1 MPQKGHIY
9 NKVYGRD
16 AYRLQTYTK
25 NPIRPVPI
33 TSHTPTLIFFKKRHF
48 DRNYSVHHLGLTL
61 SKTRNNDTCYIEAN
75 TIGSTRCKR
84 YYYPIDI
91 KLLYLRPQIPDLRP
105 QSLVLRPPLALLL
118 QTKSNFQYINY
129 PYFIWMLSGKKL
141 YLQHNNNILTL
152 QT

>member
-48 DRNYSVHHLGLTL
+48 DRNYSVHHCGLPL
-61 SKTRNNDTCYIEAN
+61 SKTGNNDTCYIEAN

-105 QSLVLRPPLALLL
+105 LPFDLPSKQKVTFNTLIILILFGCY
-118 QTKSNFQYINY
+118 QEKNYIC
-129 PYFIWMLSGKKL
+129 
-141 YLQHNNNILTL
+141 NIIITY
-152 QT
+152 

>member
-48 DRNYSVHHLGLTL
+48 DRNYSVHHCGLTL
-61 SKTRNNDTCYIEAN
+61 SKMENTDTCYIEAN

-105 QSLVLRPPLALLL
+105 LPFDLPSKQKVTINTLIILILFGCY
-118 QTKSNFQYINY
+118 QEKNYIC
-129 PYFIWMLSGKKL
+129 
-141 YLQHNNNILTL
+141 NIIITY
-152 QT
+152 

>member
-1 MPQKGHIY
+1 MASPSPQMPHKGHIY

-48 DRNYSVHHLGLTL
+48 DRNYSVHHCGLPL
-61 SKTRNNDTCYIEAN
+61 SKTGNNDTCYIEAN

-105 QSLVLRPPLALLL
+105 LPFDLPSKQKVTFNTLIILILFGCY
-118 QTKSNFQYINY
+118 QEKNYIC
-129 PYFIWMLSGKKL
+129 
-141 YLQHNNNILTL
+141 NIIITY
-152 QT
+152 

>member
-48 DRNYSVHHLGLTL
+48 DRNYSVHHYGLPL
-61 SKTRNNDTCYIEAN
+61 SKMENTDTCYIEAN

-105 QSLVLRPPLALLL
+105 LPFDLPSKQKVTINTLIILILFGCY
-118 QTKSNFQYINY
+118 QEKNYIC
-129 PYFIWMLSGKKL
+129 
-141 YLQHNNNILTL
+141 NIIITY
-152 QT
+152 

>member
-61 SKTRNNDTCYIEAN
+61 SKTGNNDTCYIEAN

-105 QSLVLRPPLALLL
+105 LPFALPSKQKVTFNTLIIL
-118 QTKSNFQYINY
+118 ILFGCYQEKNYIC
-129 PYFIWMLSGKKL
+129 
-141 YLQHNNNILTL
+141 NIIITY
-152 QT
+152 

>member
-1 MPQKGHIY
+1 MASPSPQMPHKGHIY

-33 TSHTPTLIFFKKRHF
+33 TAHTPTLIFFKKRHF
-48 DRNYSVHHLGLTL
+48 DRNYSVHHCGLTL
-61 SKTRNNDTCYIEAN
+61 SKTGNNDTCYIEAN

-105 QSLVLRPPLALLL
+105 LPFDLPSKQKVTFNTLIILILFGCY
-118 QTKSNFQYINY
+118 QEKNYIC
-129 PYFIWMLSGKKL
+129 
-141 YLQHNNNILTL
+141 NIIITY
-152 QT
+152 

>member
-48 DRNYSVHHLGLTL
+48 DRNYSVHHCGLPL
-61 SKTRNNDTCYIEAN
+61 SKTGNNDTCYIEAN

-105 QSLVLRPPLALLL
+105 LPLALPSKQKVTFNTLIIL
-118 QTKSNFQYINY
+118 ILFGCYQEKNYIC
-129 PYFIWMLSGKKL
+129 
-141 YLQHNNNILTL
+141 NIIITY
-152 QT
+152 

>member
-48 DRNYSVHHLGLTL
+48 GRNYSVHHCGLPL
-61 SKTRNNDTCYIEAN
+61 SKTGNNDTCYIEAN

-105 QSLVLRPPLALLL
+105 LPFDLPSKQKVTFNTLIILILFGCY
-118 QTKSNFQYINY
+118 QEKNYIC
-129 PYFIWMLSGKKL
+129 
-141 YLQHNNNILTL
+141 NIIITY
-152 QT
+152 

>member
-48 DRNYSVHHLGLTL
+48 DRNYSVHHCGLPL
-61 SKTRNNDTCYIEAN
+61 SKTGNNDTCYIEAN

-84 YYYPIDI
+84 YYFPTDI

-105 QSLVLRPPLALLL
+105 LPFDLPSKQKVTFNTLIILILFGCY
-118 QTKSNFQYINY
+118 QEKNYIC
-129 PYFIWMLSGKKL
+129 
-141 YLQHNNNILTL
+141 NIIITY
-152 QT
+152 

>member
-48 DRNYSVHHLGLTL
+48 DRNYSVHHCGLPL
-61 SKTRNNDTCYIEAN
+61 SKTGNTDTCYIEAN

-105 QSLVLRPPLALLL
+105 LPFNLPSKQKVTFNTLIILILFGCY
-118 QTKSNFQYINY
+118 QEKNYIC
-129 PYFIWMLSGKKL
+129 
-141 YLQHNNNILTL
+141 NIIITY
-152 QT
+152 

>member
-1 MPQKGHIY
+1 MASPSPQMPQKGHIY

-48 DRNYSVHHLGLTL
+48 DRNYSVHHCGLPL
-61 SKTRNNDTCYIEAN
+61 SKMENTDTCYIEAN

-105 QSLVLRPPLALLL
+105 LPFDLPSKQKVTFNTLIILILFGCY
-118 QTKSNFQYINY
+118 QEKNYIC
-129 PYFIWMLSGKKL
+129 
-141 YLQHNNNILTL
+141 NIIITY
-152 QT
+152 

>member
-48 DRNYSVHHLGLTL
+48 DRNYSVHHCGLPL
-61 SKTRNNDTCYIEAN
+61 SKMENTDTCYIEAN

-105 QSLVLRPPLALLL
+105 LPFDLPSKQKVTFNTLIILILFGCY
-118 QTKSNFQYINY
+118 QEKNYIC
-129 PYFIWMLSGKKL
+129 
-141 YLQHNNNILTL
+141 NIIITY
-152 QT
+152 

>member
-33 TSHTPTLIFFKKRHF
+33 ASHTPTLIFFKKRHF
-48 DRNYSVHHLGLTL
+48 DRNYSVHHYGHPL
-61 SKTRNNDTCYIEAN
+61 SKTGNNDTCYIEAN

-105 QSLVLRPPLALLL
+105 LPFDLPSKQKVTINTLIILILFGCY
-118 QTKSNFQYINY
+118 QEKNYIC
-129 PYFIWMLSGKKL
+129 
-141 YLQHNNNILTL
+141 NIIITY
-152 QT
+152 

>member
-33 TSHTPTLIFFKKRHF
+33 TSHTPTLIFFKKRDF
-48 DRNYSVHHLGLTL
+48 DRNYSVHHCGLPL
-61 SKTRNNDTCYIEAN
+61 SKTGNNDTCYIEAN

-105 QSLVLRPPLALLL
+105 LPLALPL

>member
-48 DRNYSVHHLGLTL
+48 DRNYSVHHCGLPL
-61 SKTRNNDTCYIEAN
+61 SKMENTDTCYIEAN
-75 TIGSTRCKR
+75 TIDSTRCKR

-105 QSLVLRPPLALLL
+105 QTFALRPPL

>member
-48 DRNYSVHHLGLTL
+48 DRNYSVHNCGLPL
-61 SKTRNNDTCYIEAN
+61 SKTGNNDTCYIEAN

-91 KLLYLRPQIPDLRP
+91 KPLYLRPQIPDLRP
-105 QSLVLRPPLALLL
+105 LPLALPSKQKVTFNTLIIL
-118 QTKSNFQYINY
+118 ILFGSYRKKNYIC
-129 PYFIWMLSGKKL
+129 G
-141 YLQHNNNILTL
+141 ILITY
-152 QT
+152 

>member
-48 DRNYSVHHLGLTL
+48 DRNYSVHHYGHPL
-61 SKTRNNDTCYIEAN
+61 SKTGNNDTCYIEAN

-105 QSLVLRPPLALLL
+105 QTFALRPPL

>member
-48 DRNYSVHHLGLTL
+48 DRNYSVHHCGLTL
-61 SKTRNNDTCYIEAN
+61 SKTGNNDTCYIEAN

-105 QSLVLRPPLALLL
+105 LPFDLPSKQKVTFNTLIILILFGCY
-118 QTKSNFQYINY
+118 QEKNYIC
-129 PYFIWMLSGKKL
+129 
-141 YLQHNNNILTL
+141 NIIITY
-152 QT
+152 

>member
-48 DRNYSVHHLGLTL
+48 DRNYSVHHYGLPL
-61 SKTRNNDTCYIEAN
+61 SKMENTDTCYIEAN

-105 QSLVLRPPLALLL
+105 LPFDLPSKQKVTFNTLIILILFGCY
-118 QTKSNFQYINY
+118 QEKNYIC
-129 PYFIWMLSGKKL
+129 
-141 YLQHNNNILTL
+141 NIIITY
-152 QT
+152 

>member
-48 DRNYSVHHLGLTL
+48 DRNYSVHHLGLPL
-61 SKTRNNDTCYIEAN
+61 SKTGNNDTCYIEAN

-84 YYYPIDI
+84 YYHPIDI

-105 QSLVLRPPLALLL
+105 LPFNLPSKQKVTFNTLIILILFGCY
-118 QTKSNFQYINY
+118 QEKNYIC
-129 PYFIWMLSGKKL
+129 
-141 YLQHNNNILTL
+141 NIIITY
-152 QT
+152 

>member
-48 DRNYSVHHLGLTL
+48 DRNYSVHHCGLPL
-61 SKTRNNDTCYIEAN
+61 SKMENTDTCYIEAN

-105 QSLVLRPPLALLL
+105 LPFNLPSKQKVTFNTLIILILFGCY
-118 QTKSNFQYINY
+118 QEKNYIC
-129 PYFIWMLSGKKL
+129 
-141 YLQHNNNILTL
+141 NIIITY
-152 QT
+152 

>member
-33 TSHTPTLIFFKKRHF
+33 TSHTPTLIFFKKRDF
-48 DRNYSVHHLGLTL
+48 DRNYSVHHCGLPL
-61 SKTRNNDTCYIEAN
+61 SKMENNDTCYIEAN

-105 QSLVLRPPLALLL
+105 LPFDLPSKQKVTFNTLIILILFGCY
-118 QTKSNFQYINY
+118 QEKNYIC
-129 PYFIWMLSGKKL
+129 
-141 YLQHNNNILTL
+141 NIIITY
-152 QT
+152 

>member
-25 NPIRPVPI
+25 NPIRPVP
-33 TSHTPTLIFFKKRHF
+33 TTFHTPTLIFFKKRHF
-48 DRNYSVHHLGLTL
+48 GRNYSVHHLGLTL

-105 QSLVLRPPLALLL
+105 LPFDLPSKQKVTFNTLIILILFGCY
-118 QTKSNFQYINY
+118 QEKNYIC
-129 PYFIWMLSGKKL
+129 
-141 YLQHNNNILTL
+141 NIIITY
-152 QT
+152 

>member
-1 MPQKGHIY
+1 MPHKGHIY

-48 DRNYSVHHLGLTL
+48 DRNYSVHHCGLPL
-61 SKTRNNDTCYIEAN
+61 SKTGNNDTCYIEAN

-91 KLLYLRPQIPDLRP
+91 KPLYLRPQIPDLRP
-105 QSLVLRPPLALLL
+105 LPLALPSKQKVTFNTLIIL
-118 QTKSNFQYINY
+118 ILFGCYQEKNYIC
-129 PYFIWMLSGKKL
+129 
-141 YLQHNNNILTL
+141 NIIITY
-152 QT
+152 

>member
-48 DRNYSVHHLGLTL
+48 DRNYSVHHCGLPL
-61 SKTRNNDTCYIEAN
+61 SKMENTDTCYIEAN

-105 QSLVLRPPLALLL
+105 LPFDLPSKQKVTINTLIILILFGCY
-118 QTKSNFQYINY
+118 QEKNYIC
-129 PYFIWMLSGKKL
+129 
-141 YLQHNNNILTL
+141 NIIITY
-152 QT
+152 

>member
-1 MPQKGHIY
+1 MPHKGHIY

-48 DRNYSVHHLGLTL
+48 DRNYSVHHCGLPL
-61 SKTRNNDTCYIEAN
+61 SKTGNNDTCYIEAN

-84 YYYPIDI
+84 YYYPINI

-105 QSLVLRPPLALLL
+105 LPLALPSKQKVTFNTLIIL
-118 QTKSNFQYINY
+118 ILFGCYQEKNYIC
-129 PYFIWMLSGKKL
+129 
-141 YLQHNNNILTL
+141 NIIITY
-152 QT
+152 

>member
-1 MPQKGHIY
+1 MPQKVHIY
-9 NKVYGRD
+9 NKVYGQD

-25 NPIRPVPI
+25 KPIRPVPI

-48 DRNYSVHHLGLTL
+48 DRNYSVHNCGLPL
-61 SKTRNNDTCYIEAN
+61 SKTGNNDTCYIEAN

-105 QSLVLRPPLALLL
+105 LPFDLPSKQKVTFNTLIILILFGCY
-118 QTKSNFQYINY
+118 QEKNYIC
-129 PYFIWMLSGKKL
+129 
-141 YLQHNNNILTL
+141 NIIITY
-152 QT
+152 

>member
-48 DRNYSVHHLGLTL
+48 DRNYSVHHCGLTL
-61 SKTRNNDTCYIEAN
+61 SKTGNNDTCYIEAN

-105 QSLVLRPPLALLL
+105 LPLALPSKQKVTFNTLIIL
-118 QTKSNFQYINY
+118 ILFGCYQEKNYIC
-129 PYFIWMLSGKKL
+129 
-141 YLQHNNNILTL
+141 NIIITY
-152 QT
+152 

>member
-48 DRNYSVHHLGLTL
+48 DRNYSVHHYGHPL
-61 SKTRNNDTCYIEAN
+61 SKTGNNDTCYIEAN

-84 YYYPIDI
+84 YYFPIDI

-105 QSLVLRPPLALLL
+105 LPFGLPSKQKVTLNTLIILILFGCY
-118 QTKSNFQYINY
+118 QEKNYIC
-129 PYFIWMLSGKKL
+129 
-141 YLQHNNNILTL
+141 NIIITY
-152 QT
+152 

>member
-1 MPQKGHIY
+1 MPQKVHIY

-48 DRNYSVHHLGLTL
+48 DRNYSVHHCGLPL
-61 SKTRNNDTCYIEAN
+61 SKTGNTDTCYIEAN

-105 QSLVLRPPLALLL
+105 QTFAPCPPL

>member
-48 DRNYSVHHLGLTL
+48 DRNYSVHHCGLPL
-61 SKTRNNDTCYIEAN
+61 SKTGNTDTCYIEAN

-105 QSLVLRPPLALLL
+105 LPFDLPSKQKVTFNTLIILILFGCY
-118 QTKSNFQYINY
+118 QEKNYIC
-129 PYFIWMLSGKKL
+129 
-141 YLQHNNNILTL
+141 NIIITY
-152 QT
+152 

>member
-48 DRNYSVHHLGLTL
+48 DRNYSVHHCGLPL
-61 SKTRNNDTCYIEAN
+61 SKTGNNDTCYIEAN

-105 QSLVLRPPLALLL
+105 LPFDLSP
-118 QTKSNFQYINY
+118 QTFDLPSKQKVTFNTLIILILFGCYQEKNYIC
-129 PYFIWMLSGKKL
+129 
-141 YLQHNNNILTL
+141 NIIITY
-152 QT
+152 

>member
-48 DRNYSVHHLGLTL
+48 DRNYSVHHCGLTL

-105 QSLVLRPPLALLL
+105 LPFDLPSKQKVTFNTLIILILFGCY
-118 QTKSNFQYINY
+118 QKKNYIC
-129 PYFIWMLSGKKL
+129 
-141 YLQHNNNILTL
+141 NIIITY
-152 QT
+152 

>member
-91 KLLYLRPQIPDLRP
+91 KLLYLRPQIPDL
-105 QSLVLRPPLALLL
+105 SPLTFALPSKQKVTFNTLIIL
-118 QTKSNFQYINY
+118 ILFGCYQEKNYIC
-129 PYFIWMLSGKKL
+129 
-141 YLQHNNNILTL
+141 NIIITY
-152 QT
+152 

>member
-48 DRNYSVHHLGLTL
+48 DRNYSVHHCGLPL
-61 SKTRNNDTCYIEAN
+61 SKMGNTDTCSIEAN

-105 QSLVLRPPLALLL
+105 LPFDLPSKQKVTFNTLIILILFGCY
-118 QTKSNFQYINY
+118 QEKNYIC
-129 PYFIWMLSGKKL
+129 
-141 YLQHNNNILTL
+141 NIIITY
-152 QT
+152 

>member
-1 MPQKGHIY
+1 MASPSPQMPQKVHIY

-48 DRNYSVHHLGLTL
+48 DRNYSVHQLGLPL
-61 SKTRNNDTCYIEAN
+61 SKTGNNDTCYIEAN

-91 KLLYLRPQIPDLRP
+91 KPLYLRPQIPDLRP
-105 QSLVLRPPLALLL
+105 LPLALPSKQKVTFNTLIIL
-118 QTKSNFQYINY
+118 ILFGCYQEKNYIC
-129 PYFIWMLSGKKL
+129 
-141 YLQHNNNILTL
+141 NIIITY
-152 QT
+152 

>member
-48 DRNYSVHHLGLTL
+48 DRNYSVHHYGLPL
-61 SKTRNNDTCYIEAN
+61 SKTGNNDTCYIEAN

-105 QSLVLRPPLALLL
+105 LPFDLPSKQKVTFNTLIILILFGCY
-118 QTKSNFQYINY
+118 QEKNYIC
-129 PYFIWMLSGKKL
+129 
-141 YLQHNNNILTL
+141 NIIITY
-152 QT
+152 

>member
-48 DRNYSVHHLGLTL
+48 DRNYSVHHCGLPL

-105 QSLVLRPPLALLL
+105 LPFDLPSKQKVTFNTLIILILFGCY
-118 QTKSNFQYINY
+118 QEKNYIC
-129 PYFIWMLSGKKL
+129 
-141 YLQHNNNILTL
+141 NIIITY
-152 QT
+152 

>member
-48 DRNYSVHHLGLTL
+48 DRNYSVHHCGHPL
-61 SKTRNNDTCYIEAN
+61 SKTGNTDTCYIEAN

-105 QSLVLRPPLALLL
+105 LPFDLPSKQKVTFNTLIILILFGCY
-118 QTKSNFQYINY
+118 QEKNYIC
-129 PYFIWMLSGKKL
+129 
-141 YLQHNNNILTL
+141 NIIITY
-152 QT
+152 